1 MNTHLNIGFSKNI
14 TLFIVIAAILTGL
27 LSPIL
32 SIDFASA
39 TTDEDGGGGD
49 YCGGNNGGSGEEP
62 DSSPNPGLIP

>member
-1 MNTHLNIGFSKNI
+1 LDFQKDI

-39 TTDEDGGGGD
+39 TTDEDCGGGD
-49 YCGGNNGGSGEEP
+49 DGGGNNGGSGEEP